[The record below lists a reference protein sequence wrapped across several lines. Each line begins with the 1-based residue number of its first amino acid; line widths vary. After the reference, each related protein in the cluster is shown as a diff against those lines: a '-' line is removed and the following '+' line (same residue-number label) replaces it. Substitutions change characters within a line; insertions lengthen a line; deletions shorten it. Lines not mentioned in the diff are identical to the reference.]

1 MGPPRHT
8 TGVRPPAE
16 AIASLAGI
24 VAAIAFVILIG
35 VEAALIYAAWRFRA
49 SRAAGAPAQVYG
61 HTRLEILWTAAPLGV
76 LAVVFVLMLGTM
88 SEIGASVPANGPAA
102 LRIGVIGHQWWWEY
116 RYPHDGGEVVGAN
129 ELHIPVATPVDL
141 ELRSADVI
149 HSFWVPELGG
159 KIDMIPGRANVLRL
173 YASHAGVYA
182 GQCAEFCGVEHAWM
196 RITVVAQPADAFQR
210 WLAAEAAPRATPTG
224 AAADG
229 ERIFATEV
237 CASCHAV
244 RGTAAAGPVG
254 PDLTHVGSRLTL
266 GAGVL
271 RNDDAAMRAWIGDPQ
286 TIKPGALMPQ
296 VPLSSAELDALTT
309 YLRSLR

>member
-35 VEAALIYAAWRFRA
+35 VEGALAYAAWRFRA
-49 SRAAGAPAQVYG
+49 SRAEGVPAQIYG
-61 HTRLEILWTAAPLGV
+61 HTRLEILWTVAPLGV

-102 LRIGVIGHQWWWEY
+102 LRIGAVGHQWWWEY
-116 RYPHDGGEVVGAN
+116 RYPRDGAEVVGAN
-129 ELHIPVATPVDL
+129 ELHIPVGLAVDL
-141 ELRSADVI
+141 ELGSNDVI

-159 KIDMIPGRANVLRL
+159 KIDMIPGRTNVLRL
-173 YASHAGVYA
+173 YASRAGVYV
-182 GQCAEFCGVEHAWM
+182 GQCAEFCGLEHAWM
-196 RITVVAQPADAFQR
+196 RITVVAQPADEFRR
-210 WLAAEAAPRATPTG
+210 WLDAEATPRATPAG
-224 AAADG
+224 AAAEG
-229 ERIFATEV
+229 ERLFSAKV
-237 CASCHAV
+237 CASCHTI
-244 RGTAAAGPVG
+244 RGTSAVALAA

-271 RNDDAAMRAWIGDPQ
+271 RNNDAAMRAWIADTQ
-286 TIKPGALMPQ
+286 SIKPGALMPP
-296 VPLSSAELDALTT
+296 VPLSDAELDALTA